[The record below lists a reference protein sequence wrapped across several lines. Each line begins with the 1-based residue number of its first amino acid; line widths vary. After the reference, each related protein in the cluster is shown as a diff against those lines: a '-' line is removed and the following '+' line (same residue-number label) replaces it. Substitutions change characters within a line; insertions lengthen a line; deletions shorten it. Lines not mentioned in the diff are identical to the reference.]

1 MGALLDKPSLLFIL
15 ILVVIL
21 LFGYKRLPDAAR
33 GIGRSLR
40 VFKAETD
47 GLRSDSSTVQGETA
61 TPVAP
66 PAPIAPPEPVAAP
79 APVPA
84 AAPVQATP
92 VAPAAPVAPAQPV
105 AAPAPRYLVDPVT
118 GEQIL
123 AQPVAPPA
131 DGAPRS

>member
-66 PAPIAPPEPVAAP
+66 PAPIAPP

-84 AAPVQATP
+84 AAPVQAT
-92 VAPAAPVAPAQPV
+92 PVAPAQPV